1 MESMTKVSVP
11 KSLMYGMNSV
21 TAVSGSTVLRQFAAS
36 NGTSFNVA
44 TNEIRIPVNAG
55 NGFLL
60 GEKSYL
66 AFTIS
71 NDNAVG
77 ASKEITLDSDAL
89 CWCDQL
95 RVESQGLV
103 LERLDRAALYNNIKA
118 RMTGAL
124 TGDARSCKAA
134 GPDANSKL
142 DGGTIGPTVAA

>member
-1 MESMTKVSVP
+1 MNNFYENLFSIVQSKMESMTKVSVP

-36 NGTSFNVA
+36 NGNSFNVA

-66 AFTIS
+66 AFTIT
-71 NDNAVG
+71 NDNDVAAVDANG
-77 ASKEITLDSDAL
+77 AAGAVVSNLTLDSDAF

-103 LERLDRAALYNNIKA
+103 LERLDRAAL
-118 RMTGAL
+118 
-124 TGDARSCKAA
+124 
-134 GPDANSKL
+134 
-142 DGGTIGPTVAA
+142 